1 MLHLPVNVA
10 GTKRRYG
17 YQPLSTNRLYKRR
30 ESSYVSATGAG
41 RGGYIALV
49 GVQVEAS
56 RESESEKNIL
66 TSSTATSK
74 SLNLV
79 ELYLSSERP
88 FGF

>member
-49 GVQVEAS
+49 GVDAS
-56 RESESEKNIL
+56 RESEKNIL

-79 ELYLSSERP
+79 ELHLSSERR